1 MELTKLEKAMI
12 ITTFMAALGKE
23 ELEMCIDEITFE
35 QLDIELEEILNEN
48 VTLKQMIGAGR
59 SGMNKIIQD
68 LLDES

>member
-23 ELEMCIDEITFE
+23 ELEMCIDEFSLD
-35 QLDIELEEILNEN
+35 QLEIELEEILDEN

-59 SGMNKIIQD
+59 SGINKIIRD
-68 LLDES
+68 LLE